1 MKVVLSLSLVI
12 VSKWLLF
19 IEENQNNLT
28 QMWCLLLILSTDY
41 PYHYPATL
49 SVSSH
54 LFAIPP
60 PFHYPS
66 TFSLSRHLFTWIH
79 PPWNDIGFLSPRN
92 AQHGIAF
99 DVASQFSHRAGVQA
113 SICHRISGLGLHK
126 EGLFAYDDTPT
137 LWKSL
142 GPFYFVCLMISVLL
156 VLWLC
161 FFNSFPF
168 FKRFC
173 VRSCQS

>member
-1 MKVVLSLSLVI
+1 MRIPTTKKS
-12 VSKWLLF
+12 
-19 IEENQNNLT
+19 NNDDDSNDSNNNYDSDDNNNSNIYNDDEIRNGCFT
-28 QMWCLLLILSTDY
+28 GNDGSNER
-41 PYHYPATL
+41 
-49 SVSSH
+49 
-54 LFAIPP
+54 FAIPP
-60 PFHYPS
+60 PFHHPS
-66 TFSLSRHLFTWIH
+66 TFSLSRHLFTWIR

-113 SICHRISGLGLHK
+113 SICHWISGLGLHK

-168 FKRFC
+168 F
-173 VRSCQS
+173 